1 MEIIGGRFLLL
12 LMIRKRDFDDW
23 EKMLAVFGFWI

>member
-1 MEIIGGRFLLL
+1 MEIIGGRFLL